1 MKYTF
6 INPKGIL
13 TMACVMLMLGG
24 NLFAQTF
31 PAYPTTRG
39 TVSEERVKLPFYSEP
54 QTVPV
59 ERVGDMIFYQGD
71 IRVDLASGRGGA
83 TISNIDSLWHN
94 GVIPYQI
101 KSGHPYRDTILKG
114 ISILNRRT
122 PLNLVPYNSSRHTS
136 YVYIQNDG
144 TGCWSWIGNRIDSVR
159 QTINLDTNCG
169 LEGVQHEILHAAGF
183 YHEHC
188 RSDRDSFI
196 NVDLSKMV
204 ADWRSQFTKAP
215 VSASINWTP
224 YDTLSIMHYE
234 GDHSD
239 IESTAGTPYMTIKR
253 NGRDTG
259 RPTRRNRTLS
269 PGDISAIYA
278 LYGIYEPI
286 MRQMNWFMSPGASS
300 SGASTSG
307 GSGSSPSGASRS
319 SFAIDIRYDV
329 DLVPQRTSVSC
340 WAAGAAMLVGWADS
354 ISIDPEQIASGI
366 GYWRRYY
373 NASGLP
379 PSDTT
384 MFRRWGL
391 IPEYPMCYTVE
402 GFASLLAYNGPLWV
416 AGAVDLTGPGS
427 ANAHIRVVTG
437 MRGDGTP
444 DGTRVYINDPWD
456 RGMTNFTMPN
466 NGSQYDLTFTEFMQE
481 MENLGASE
489 LREAS
494 PWYVAH
500 NP

>member
-1 MKYTF
+1 MKYKTL
-6 INPKGIL
+6 NPGIIFS
-13 TMACVMLMLGG
+13 VFQVFVLMTLSG

-39 TVSEERVKLPFYSEP
+39 SVSEERVRLPFYNEP

-59 ERVGDMIFYQGD
+59 ERVGDMILYQGD
-71 IRVDLASGRGGA
+71 IRVELASGRGGA
-83 TISNIDSLWHN
+83 SISNIDSLWTN
-94 GVIPYQI
+94 GIIPYQI

-114 ISILNRRT
+114 IRILNNRT
-122 PLNLVPYNSSRHTS
+122 PLRIVPYNSSIHTS

-169 LEGVQHEILHAAGF
+169 LEGVQHELLHAAGF

-204 ADWRSQFTKAP
+204 ASWRSQFTKAP
-215 VSASINWTP
+215 VSASINWTR

-234 GDHSD
+234 GDHSG
-239 IESTAGTPYMTIKR
+239 IESTPGTPYMTIKR
-253 NGRDTG
+253 NGVDTG
-259 RPTRRNRTLS
+259 RPTRRNRVLS
-269 PGDISAIYA
+269 AGDISAIYA
-278 LYGIYEPI
+278 LYAAYEPI
-286 MRQMNWFMSPGASS
+286 LRAFNWSASPGTPSGTG
-300 SGASTSG
+300 GASG
-307 GSGSSPSGASRS
+307 GGSSPAGAPARL
-319 SFAIDIRYDV
+319 AVDIRYDV

-354 ISIDPEQIASGI
+354 VSIDPEEIARGT

-373 NASGLP
+373 NQTGLP

-391 IPEYPMCYTVE
+391 VPEYPACYTVA
-402 GFASLLAYNGPLWV
+402 GFASLLAHYGPLWV
-416 AGAVDLTGPGS
+416 AAAVDLTGPGS

-456 RGMTNFTMPN
+456 RGMTSFREPN
-466 NGSQYDLTFTEFMQE
+466 SGSQYNMTFTEFMRE
-481 MENLGASE
+481 MENLGARE
-489 LREAS
+489 LREPSA
-494 PWYVAH
+494 WYIAH